1 LKLAAIGHYIPQ
13 RVVGLE
19 ETLDLFRHYSAPFHG
34 PSALESLIGAIRDYL
49 ATTGFRQVT
58 VRAPD
63 ENGLMRFLEMTR
75 ELIDA
80 SGTRLDEIDMVVY
93 VGVARGYHEP
103 ATAHILASYLGIKGA
118 ECFDILDACTS
129 WSRAAHI
136 LAPHLANKQCRNALV
151 LGLELNRS
159 AVLGH
164 WPAMEGGQNFFEIRS
179 REELGWGVWGCTVGE
194 AGTATLLSADD
205 DAPPWSFEFFQ
216 DSDFHKYCG
225 WTLPNHRDYDLEPNL
240 LEREIGGTS
249 RFYAFAK
256 EIGRSINTYFSE
268 ALARPETRPL
278 LEEAK
283 VVIPHSVSI
292 PPYQR
297 LFRKFGVDDKVR
309 YSFSEHGNTVS
320 CGVPLALS
328 KCIASGEVQ
337 RGDRVLLTPSGSGA
351 SYGLVSFRY

>member
-1 LKLAAIGHYIPQ
+1 MRLAAIAHYVPE

-19 ETLDLFRHYSAPFHG
+19 ETLDLFRHYSRPFHG
-34 PSALESLIGAIRDYL
+34 ESMLEGLLGAIADYL

-58 VRAPD
+58 VRAD
-63 ENGLMRFLEMTR
+63 TENAVARYVEITR
-75 ELIDA
+75 EMIRA
-80 SGTRLDEIDMVVY
+80 AGVGLDEIDKVVY

-103 ATAHILASYLGIKGA
+103 ATAHILASYLGIRGA
-118 ECFDILDACTS
+118 ECFDVLDACTS

-136 LAPHLANKQCRNALV
+136 LAPHLAAKQCRNVLV
-151 LGLELNRS
+151 LSLELNRS
-159 AVLGH
+159 PALGH
-164 WPAMEGGQNFFEIRS
+164 WPGRDGGNAFFEVKS
-179 REELGWGVWGCTVGE
+179 RDDLRWAVWGCTVGE
-194 AGTATLLSADD
+194 AGTASLLRSED
-205 DAPPWSFEFFQ
+205 DAPPWFFEFFH

-240 LEREIGGTS
+240 LEDTIGGTA

-256 EIGRSINTYFSE
+256 EIGRSIDTYFSK
-268 ALARPETRPL
+268 ALSRPDVRAL
-278 LEEAK
+278 MEEAK

-297 LFRKFGVDDKVR
+297 LFRKFGIDHKAR
-309 YSFSEHGNTVS
+309 YSFAEHGNTVS

-328 KCIASGEVQ
+328 KCIAAGEVS

-351 SYGLVSFRY
+351 SYGVISFRY